1 MHSELTQIDR
11 PAQYVDALKH
21 TLSVVLDEA
30 INIGGYESWGAAQ
43 AHDYQVL
50 IELGEMQ
57 PAPPQNDGRPTQIQQ
72 VILYAVVSNGIEQ
85 SALIAAN
92 LASELMRVAHDQR
105 WGLPYTL
112 VGEPTALE
120 AQPSFMIEKNKAHR
134 GFEAWELQFK
144 QRISY
149 GPSGWPDEVVNASPV
164 ALAINPV
171 DDTNDGEYGDLE

>member
-1 MHSELTQIDR
+1 MPSELTQIDR

-21 TLSVVLDEA
+21 TLGAVLDEA

-43 AHDYQVL
+43 AYDYQVL

-57 PAPPQNDGRPTQIQQ
+57 PAPPHNDGRQAQIQQ

-92 LASELMRVAHDQR
+92 LASELMRVTHDQR

-120 AQPSFMIEKNKAHR
+120 AQSSFMIEKNKAHR

-149 GPSGWPDEVVNASPV
+149 GPSGWPDDVVNSNNI
-164 ALAINPV
+164 ALATNPV
-171 DDTNDGEYGDLE
+171 DDASNDEYRDLE